1 VRLRLARGLAALVVT
16 PTSMGADMRSYPY
29 FRARQIM
36 PPGEFDMALW
46 QVEDG
51 TLKVYREPLVGW
63 ALGDDWSCTQ
73 ADCSGKSCIDV
84 ESHELPTREVRPMF
98 VVDDLVWVEDDPG
111 PNTFIIPKSLND
123 DDLLKR
129 AQELQRQHDEM
140 AQRRRERE
148 AAERAAS
155 NGDR

>member
-36 PPGEFDMALW
+36 PPGEFEMALW

-73 ADCSGKSCIDV
+73 ADCSGRSCIDV
-84 ESHELPTREVRPMF
+84 ESHELPTREVRPMYVADD
-98 VVDDLVWVEDDPG
+98 VVWMDDPG
-111 PNTFIIPKSLND
+111 PNTFIIPKSLSD

-129 AQELQRQHDEM
+129 AQGLQREHDEM

-155 NGDR
+155 NGNR

>member
-1 VRLRLARGLAALVVT
+1 
-16 PTSMGADMRSYPY
+16 
-29 FRARQIM
+29 
-36 PPGEFDMALW
+36 
-46 QVEDG
+46 
-51 TLKVYREPLVGW
+51 
-63 ALGDDWSCTQ
+63 
-73 ADCSGKSCIDV
+73 
-84 ESHELPTREVRPMF
+84 
-98 VVDDLVWVEDDPG
+98 VWVEDDPG